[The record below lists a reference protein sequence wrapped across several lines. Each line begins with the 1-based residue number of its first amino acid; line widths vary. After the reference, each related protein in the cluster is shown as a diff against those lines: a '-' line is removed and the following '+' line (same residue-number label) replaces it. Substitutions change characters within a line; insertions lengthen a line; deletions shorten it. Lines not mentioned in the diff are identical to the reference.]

1 MATFAQRLR
10 APVVSQLAVIAALA
24 GGLAACSADMNRF
37 AEGGPFASNARGNQ
51 PPSEVTGTVQGAPIG
66 SVQNQPLPD
75 SSPNSLPPPPR
86 VHRSSTGSMPAPQAG
101 LSRPAAG
108 GVHVVAPSETLSS
121 IARLYGKSRIEIAK
135 ANSIKPD
142 TSVRIGQ
149 RLTIP
154 GIGQAS
160 IKSHAAVHASQ
171 QLAKPEPSAKQI
183 AGAAAAPKPANLAA

>member
-66 SVQNQPLPD
+66 SVQSQPLPD
-75 SSPNSLPPPPR
+75 SSANSLPPPPR
-86 VHRSSTGSMPAPQAG
+86 VHRSSTGSTPAPQAG
-101 LSRPAAG
+101 LSRAATG

-154 GIGQAS
+154 GVAQAS
-160 IKSHAAVHASQ
+160 IKATAVHGSQ
-171 QLAKPEPSAKQI
+171 QATKPEPGAKQI
-183 AGAAAAPKPANLAA
+183 AGA